1 MGTGAGGSVCAGS
14 LGGLAHVAIK
24 VMHDSDSGSWRQE
37 VELLSRHRHP
47 NIVTLLGCAVDEGG
61 SVAVIFEWL
70 SVGDVMYRL
79 HRSLF
84 DVIEFH

>member
-1 MGTGAGGSVCAGS
+1 MRAAWAVWPTWRSRSCTT
-14 LGGLAHVAIK
+14 
-24 VMHDSDSGSWRQE
+24 DSGSWRQE
-37 VELLSRHRHP
+37 VEQLNRHSHP

-84 DVIEFH
+84 DGIEFY